1 MTVGTTPIVTS
12 KQAAAVATAAYGK
25 QPKFKVSKPEL
36 AILAEASGQN
46 LVWQYDASFETT
58 KNGPSKIRYV
68 IDAKSGKTIRSY
80 ETVAHNSPV
89 DITGDLLPGEGGA
102 QVSFSGTVYSGDGN
116 TYMWDPVDRLVYVYN
131 FSTNSGTYTDADS
144 VAFRSTPSWGSSDPT
159 EVSAAYNL
167 QKTLEFFKPL
177 GFTVQNIAFSAT
189 GQTLVGFTVHYGNNY
204 NNAFW
209 NPGDGF
215 YFGDGD
221 GTNLAPLATLD
232 VVAHEFSHAWTEN
245 TSNLVYLNEAG
256 ALNESFSDIMGSTVE
271 LLTQVDD
278 RASYPN
284 AAPGKGDWLIGED
297 ILRLPGIGYS
307 SLRDMRDPAN
317 TVTVGTG
324 GEQPTKYKGTYWY
337 SGTGDNGGVHQN
349 SGVQNFFYYLL
360 AEGGKGVND
369 GLLYSVDGIG
379 LQNAARIAYEA
390 NTNFVTSEATYQTA
404 RQAWIDAANA
414 VNPAYAASVANA
426 WDAVGVNEEIAYPAF
441 VTSDESFEND
451 VSIPAGWTT
460 SGSGIWTLT
469 SSTGAIGNKSLQ
481 SPAIAD
487 KESASVTYSA
497 TTDTGYLSFF
507 ARTST
512 EKTYDKLKLY
522 VDGNLKNELS

>member
-1 MTVGTTPIVTS
+1 M
-12 KQAAAVATAAYGK
+12 
-25 QPKFKVSKPEL
+25 
-36 AILAEASGQN
+36 
-46 LVWQYDASFETT
+46 
-58 KNGPSKIRYV
+58 
-68 IDAKSGKTIRSY
+68 
-80 ETVAHNSPV
+80 
-89 DITGDLLPGEGGA
+89 
-102 QVSFSGTVYSGDGN
+102 
-116 TYMWDPVDRLVYVYN
+116 
-131 FSTNSGTYTDADS
+131 
-144 VAFRSTPSWGSSDPT
+144 
-159 EVSAAYNL
+159 
-167 QKTLEFFKPL
+167 
-177 GFTVQNIAFSAT
+177 
-189 GQTLVGFTVHYGNNY
+189 
-204 NNAFW
+204 
-209 NPGDGF
+209 
-215 YFGDGD
+215 
-221 GTNLAPLATLD
+221 
-232 VVAHEFSHAWTEN
+232 AHEFSHAWTEN

-256 ALNESFSDIMGSTVE
+256 ALNESFSDIMGATVE
-271 LLTQVDD
+271 LLNQQDD
-278 RASYPN
+278 HASYPN
-284 AAPGKGDWLIGED
+284 AAAGKGDWLMGED
-297 ILRLPGIGYS
+297 ILRLPSIGYA
-307 SLRDMRDPAN
+307 SLRDMRDPSN
-317 TVTVGTG
+317 TATVGTG
-324 GEQPTKYKGTYWY
+324 SEQPTKYKGTYWY

-469 SSTGAIGNKSLQ
+469 SNTGAIGNKSLQ